1 MPNEPPGETP
11 SRWQDADH
19 EAHAELTPAGAGPLP
34 WSEWALRP
42 VAIKA
47 IVEEIGR
54 RARPR
59 VVELGAGVSTVF
71 FGRALRA
78 TEGRLV
84 SIEHDETWADTVREL
99 VRDEG
104 VDDLVSIEAVPLA
117 ELPGSVTVPEAEG
130 FESPAEWLEME
141 RARAACG
148 LSIDLLV
155 VDGPPGGD
163 QPEILARAPAVPA
176 LRDLLAPGA
185 VVYLDDI
192 HRPAERR
199 TAELWRDLLGG
210 KLQTVEDADL
220 AILTPES

>member
-1 MPNEPPGETP
+1 MPAEPPGETP
-11 SRWQDADH
+11 SRWRTADH
-19 EAHAELTPAGAGPLP
+19 EAHAELAPVGAGPLP
-34 WSEWALRP
+34 WSDWALRP

-54 RARPR
+54 RARAR

-84 SIEHDETWADTVREL
+84 SIEHDETWADMVRQL
-99 VRDEG
+99 ARDEG
-104 VDDLVSIEAVPLA
+104 IEDLVRVEAVPLA
-117 ELPGSVTVPEAEG
+117 ELPASIAVPQAEG
-130 FESPAEWLEME
+130 FESPAEWLEVE
-141 RARAACG
+141 RTRAACG
-148 LSIDLLV
+148 PSVDLLV

-163 QPEILARAPAVPA
+163 QPGVLARAPAVPA

-210 KLQTVEDADL
+210 KLQTVVDADL